1 MKMYVGGQWVDGEGA
16 IDVINPFDGSVV
28 DTVPKASD
36 EDIENAL
43 ASAARG
49 AKVMSE
55 LTGYERYEILKRTAD
70 LMQERIED
78 FGRTI
83 TMEEGKVIGEGR
95 GEAARAMETITL
107 SAEEAKRLYGETIP
121 LDGSTGG
128 KGKFGFTLRVPCGVV
143 LAITPFNFPLNL
155 VCHKVGPAIAAG
167 NSVIVKPATDTPL
180 SALKLTEVLL
190 EAGLPSE
197 GIQCVTGPGGSV
209 GSKLSIDG
217 RVRKISFTGS
227 RDVGEIICTAA
238 GLKKV
243 TM

>member
-107 SAEEAKRLYGETIP
+107 SAATI
-121 LDGSTGG
+121 
-128 KGKFGFTLRVPCGVV
+128 
-143 LAITPFNFPLNL
+143 ILNS
-155 VCHKVGPAIAAG
+155 AA
-167 NSVIVKPATDTPL
+167 T
-180 SALKLTEVLL
+180 
-190 EAGLPSE
+190 
-197 GIQCVTGPGGSV
+197 
-209 GSKLSIDG
+209 
-217 RVRKISFTGS
+217 
-227 RDVGEIICTAA
+227 II
-238 GLKKV
+238 LNN
-243 TM
+243 